1 MTKQFEY
8 DVLIDNNASER
19 ERYTTRREAR
29 QSKASYK
36 QSGVTNVKIVQRV
49 WELVETKEVR

>member
-1 MTKQFEY
+1 MKTQYEY
-8 DVLIDNNASER
+8 HVLIDNNAS

-36 QSGVTNVKIVQRV
+36 QAGIANVKIVRRV

>member
-8 DVLIDNNASER
+8 ELLIGNNASER
-19 ERYTTRREAR
+19 YTTRKQAR

-36 QSGVTNVKIVQRV
+36 QAGITDVKIVQRV

>member
-8 DVLIDNNASER
+8 DVRIGNNASER
-19 ERYTTRREAR
+19 FTTRREAR

-36 QSGVTNVKIVQRV
+36 QAGVTNVKIVQRV
-49 WELVETKEVR
+49 WELVESKEIR

>member
-19 ERYTTRREAR
+19 YTTRREAR

-36 QSGVTNVKIVQRV
+36 QAGVTNVKIVQRV
-49 WELVETKEVR
+49 WELVESKEIR

>member
-8 DVLIDNNASER
+8 DVLIGNNASER
-19 ERYTTRREAR
+19 YTTRKQAR

-36 QSGVTNVKIVQRV
+36 QAGITDVKIVQRV

>member
-1 MTKQFEY
+1 MKTQYEY
-8 DVLIDNNASER
+8 VVLIDNNAS

-36 QSGVTNVKIVQRV
+36 QSGITNVKIVQRV

>member
-1 MTKQFEY
+1 MKTQYEY
-8 DVLIDNNASER
+8 EVMIDNNAS

-36 QSGVTNVKIVQRV
+36 QVGVTNVKIIQRV

>member
-19 ERYTTRREAR
+19 YTTRREAR

-36 QSGVTNVKIVQRV
+36 RAGVTNVKIVQRV

>member
-1 MTKQFEY
+1 MKTQYEY
-8 DVLIDNNASER
+8 DVLIDNNAS

>member
-1 MTKQFEY
+1 MKTQYEY
-8 DVLIDNNASER
+8 DVLIDNNAS

-36 QSGVTNVKIVQRV
+36 RSGVTNVKIVQRV

>member
-8 DVLIDNNASER
+8 DVMIDNNAS

-36 QSGVTNVKIVQRV
+36 QAGITNVRIVQRV
-49 WELVETKEVR
+49 WELVESKEIR

>member
-1 MTKQFEY
+1 MKTQYEY
-8 DVLIDNNASER
+8 EVMIDNNAS

-36 QSGVTNVKIVQRV
+36 QAGVTNVKIIQRV

>member
-8 DVLIDNNASER
+8 ELLIDNNAS

-36 QSGVTNVKIVQRV
+36 QAGINDVRIVQRV

>member
-8 DVLIDNNASER
+8 DVMIDNNAS

-36 QSGVTNVKIVQRV
+36 RAGITNVKIVQRV